1 MDFVVLVSKDRKL
14 FLVYVNFGGGGGWL
28 IKKIGV
34 YLVMERNYE

>member
-14 FLVYVNFGGGGGWL
+14 FLVYVNFGGGGGL